1 MNTTKHF
8 FLSSNARAPNPRW
21 QEVFTLGEVVGPT
34 ALTGPIAPLQPG
46 TYIVWLTTEDPQWRA
61 LLTQCIKAQAGT
73 RVVLL
78 SGSPESNEGL
88 AALDAGAVGYTHS
101 YALPEVLREVATVVE
116 HGGLWVGPDLL
127 KRLISST
134 SVALARLPQPS
145 NGLGVIAQNYAKA
158 WANLS
163 TREAQV
169 AQCVAQGKSNLE
181 VAEQLFISERT
192 VKAHMGAAFEKLG
205 VRDRLQL
212 AVAVAAIGASA
223 HTSKVGLA

>member
-1 MNTTKHF
+1 MNTTQHF
-8 FLSSNARAPNPRW
+8 FLSSNARTPSPRW
-21 QEVFTLGEVVGPT
+21 QEVFARGAVLGPA
-34 ALTGPIAPLQPG
+34 ALAGSIAPLRPG
-46 TYIVWLTTEDPQWRA
+46 TYIVWVTAEDPQWRA
-61 LLTQCIKAQAGT
+61 LLAQCIKAKAGA

-78 SGSPESNEGL
+78 SGAPESNEGL

-127 KRLISST
+127 KRLVAST
-134 SVALARLPQPS
+134 SVALARLPQPT
-145 NGLGVIAQNYAKA
+145 NGPGAIAQAYAKA
-158 WANLS
+158 WTYLS
-163 TREAQV
+163 AREAQV

-192 VKAHMGAAFEKLG
+192 VKAHLGAAFEKLG

-223 HTSKVGLA
+223 QTGKVGPA